1 MERKNKLQLYQE
13 SGKSKIYSRNIQRQE
28 MSYNKPVKSN
38 C

>member
-1 MERKNKLQLYQE
+1 MGKKDKLQLYQE

-28 MSYNKPVKSN
+28 MSYNKLVKSN